1 MSEYFKERENFGVD
15 EFQLLIILIL
25 VPINVSFKV
34 KFNGYDVT
42 FNDTKN
48 VNESSNIFFYL
59 TLICVFRAI
68 KICFVVINKIVVV
81 HWIFFMFFYETII
94 ENNY

>member
-1 MSEYFKERENFGVD
+1 MSEYFKKRENFGVD

-48 VNESSNIFFYL
+48 VNESSNIFFS
-59 TLICVFRAI
+59 I
-68 KICFVVINKIVVV
+68 
-81 HWIFFMFFYETII
+81 
-94 ENNY
+94 